1 MQLAAQCPNISQMSQ
16 YGRSSL
22 RLPWCVEWGGSSDI
36 WAWVGQSSV
45 SWRSKQSH
53 MSQKRR
59 GFFLDCFSWSSLQML
74 PMCMI
79 RNSSPSEEIQE
90 TVSFVMNKTQ
100 ARILAHSAEPQ
111 VQVLGSAFKIFRS
124 NHFHSLA
131 RFVEVSLWPN
141 NHKAIVSP
149 IHWRT

>member
-1 MQLAAQCPNISQMSQ
+1 
-16 YGRSSL
+16 
-22 RLPWCVEWGGSSDI
+22 
-36 WAWVGQSSV
+36 
-45 SWRSKQSH
+45 
-53 MSQKRR
+53 
-59 GFFLDCFSWSSLQML
+59 ML
-74 PMCMI
+74 SEMMI

-100 ARILAHSAEPQ
+100 ARTLAQSAEPQ

-141 NHKAIVSP
+141 NHKAILSP